1 MLLLLLLMKMAKL
14 KKCSMINIK
23 KLRKV
28 KAISSYELA
37 KRIGKSA
44 QYLHQIETIGYE
56 FGKITRTR

>member
-1 MLLLLLLMKMAKL
+1 
-14 KKCSMINIK
+14 MINIK

-28 KAISSYELA
+28 KAISSYELT